1 MAQLGR
7 AQVGSRHRNALRP
20 TLRPMVPRDWP
31 AVASIYR
38 EGIDSGDATF
48 ETRVPSWDDWDAARR
63 SDCRIVAEANGSVV
77 GFACI
82 GPVSARPVYAGVCE
96 VMVYVAQDARGQG
109 LGGRLMRALTRAA
122 DEAGVWTLQAS
133 VFPENVA
140 SIRAHK
146 RAGFR
151 VVGTRERIG
160 RFRDGRWRD
169 TVLLERRSTVAG
181 MR

>member
-1 MAQLGR
+1 MTQLGR
-7 AQVGSRHRNALRP
+7 AHTGGRRRDALPAALRP
-20 TLRPMVPRDWP
+20 MAPSDWP
-31 AVASIYR
+31 AVAAIYR
-38 EGIDSGDATF
+38 QGIDSGDATF
-48 ETRVPSWDDWDAARR
+48 ETRVPGWDEWDAARR
-63 SDCRIVAEANGSVV
+63 PDCRIVAEANGRVV

-82 GPVSARPVYAGVCE
+82 GAVSARPVYAGVCE

-109 LGGRLMRALTRAA
+109 LGGRLLLALTRAA

-140 SIRAHK
+140 SVRAHK

-160 RFRDGRWRD
+160 RFHDGRWRD
-169 TVLLERRSTVAG
+169 TILLECRSTVAG
-181 MR
+181 VE